1 VHPELAS
8 EQAYVDHAYACLEE
22 MRRQVERA
30 GEAAIGETEALVLE
44 AWAAKRLITFEDAER
59 GLCFGRLD
67 LDGVI
72 RPLYVG
78 RRWVHEEQTPI
89 VVNWQAPAAR
99 AFYTATVAEPQ
110 GVALRRRFRTD
121 GRRLLD
127 LYDEPLDG
135 SAGDVVHGVADI
147 LLEELERSRDE
158 HMRDIVATI
167 QADQYRLITREPE
180 GVLVIQG
187 GPGTGKTAVGL
198 HRASWLLYTYRRE
211 LERSGVLVVGPNPV
225 FMDYVSHVLPML
237 GEERVEQRAVNE
249 LVNGIEA
256 VRLEP
261 EEVVRLKA
269 DARMA
274 RVIAAAVRKL
284 PQLPDELLAIRLEGV
299 ELRLAPEEVAGL
311 IGDAQAES
319 TDHAAG
325 RERLRMKIV
334 RAFYERYTARL
345 GNAAYHSFDDI
356 ESTLRSGGFLTRTL
370 NALWPRPKAEQ
381 LVRRLLTNDEQLAA
395 AADGV
400 LDGNEQ
406 RLLLSHRGRGW
417 SDADLALLDEA
428 RALLD
433 GAEPARGHLI
443 VDEAQDL
450 TPMQLRMLARR
461 SSGAVT
467 ILGDIAQSSGPV
479 AYTGWDELVRLL
491 APDVSPTVEEL
502 RLAYRV
508 PAEVMELAL
517 PLLPLIAPAVTPPIA
532 YRSGDEP
539 PRLVRAEPGRV
550 VATAVREAGLEAL
563 RDGRT
568 GLIAP
573 DEILAE
579 IEPLL
584 PHPETA
590 FDELSSPI
598 QALTPRAAKGLEFD
612 RVVLVEPGVIARGG
626 LEGLRALYVA
636 LTRATKT
643 LVVVHAEPLPAELRP
658 GWKEGTG
665 FSLSPGLTPAPPE
678 GTGQAEA

>member
-1 VHPELAS
+1 MHPELEA

-30 GEAAIGETEALVLE
+30 GDAGIGEVEALVLE
-44 AWAAKRLITFEDAER
+44 TWAAKRLVTFEDAER

-67 LDGVI
+67 LDGVV

-78 RRWVHEEQTPI
+78 RRWVHEHQAPI

-99 AFYTATVAEPQ
+99 PFYTATVAEPQ
-110 GVALRRRFRTD
+110 GVALRRRFRSE

-167 QADQYRLITREPE
+167 QADQYRLITREPD
-180 GVLVIQG
+180 GVLVVQG

-198 HRASWLLYTYRRE
+198 HRASWLLYTYRRQ
-211 LERSGVLVVGPNPV
+211 LERSGVLVVGPNPI
-225 FMDYVSHVLPML
+225 FMDYISHVLPML
-237 GEERVEQRAVNE
+237 GEERVEQRAVDE
-249 LVNGIEA
+249 LVRGIEA
-256 VRLEP
+256 ARSDDTAVA
-261 EEVVRLKA
+261 RLKG

-274 RVIAAAVRKL
+274 DVIAVAIRAL
-284 PQLPDELLAIRLEGV
+284 PRAPDELLAVRLEGV
-299 ELRLAPEEVAGL
+299 ELRLSPDQVAALITETQDEAPN
-311 IGDAQAES
+311 
-319 TDHAAG
+319 HAAG
-325 RERLRMKIV
+325 RERLRMKLV

-345 GNAAYHSFDDI
+345 GIEAYRSFDDMDAA
-356 ESTLRSGGFLTRTL
+356 LRTGGFLNRTL
-370 NALWPRPKAEQ
+370 DELWPRPKAEQ
-381 LVRRLLTNDEQLAA
+381 LVRRLLTSPDELAD
-395 AADGV
+395 AADGI
-400 LDGNEQ
+400 LEEDEQ
-406 RLLLSHRGRGW
+406 RMLRSGSRSRGW
-417 SDADLALLDEA
+417 SDADLPLVDEA
-428 RALLD
+428 RALLE
-433 GAEPARGHLI
+433 EPDRPHGHLI

-479 AYTGWDELVRLL
+479 AYTGWNELVRWL
-491 APDVSPTVEEL
+491 APAKLPTIEEL

-517 PLLPLIAPAVTPPIA
+517 PLLPLIAPDVAAPIA
-532 YRSGDEP
+532 YRGGDEP
-539 PRLVRAEPGRV
+539 PRFVQVPESELV
-550 VATAVREAGLEAL
+550 VAAVREAGREAL

-573 DEILAE
+573 QGILAE

-584 PHPETA
+584 PHPDSA
-590 FDELSSPI
+590 FDEVASAI

-612 RVVLVEPGVIARGG
+612 RVVLVEPALIASGGV
-626 LEGLRALYVA
+626 EGMRALYVA

-643 LVVVHAEPLPAELRP
+643 LVVVHARPLPEPFVR
-658 GWKEGTG
+658 GR
-665 FSLSPGLTPAPPE
+665 
-678 GTGQAEA
+678 

>member
-1 VHPELAS
+1 
-8 EQAYVDHAYACLEE
+8 
-22 MRRQVERA
+22 
-30 GEAAIGETEALVLE
+30 
-44 AWAAKRLITFEDAER
+44 
-59 GLCFGRLD
+59 
-67 LDGVI
+67 
-72 RPLYVG
+72 
-78 RRWVHEEQTPI
+78 VHEEQTPI

-110 GVALRRRFRTD
+110 GVSLRRRFRAD

-167 QADQYRLITREPE
+167 QADQYRLITREPA
-180 GVLVIQG
+180 GVLVVQG

-237 GEERVEQRAVNE
+237 GEERVEQRAVTE
-249 LVNGIEA
+249 LVDG
-256 VRLEP
+256 V
-261 EEVVRLKA
+261 EVTRSDGQEVARLKGDPRLA
-269 DARMA
+269 E
-274 RVIAAAVRKL
+274 VIAAAVRAL
-284 PQLPDELLAIRLEGV
+284 PQPPAELLAVRLEGV
-299 ELRLAPEEVAGL
+299 ELRLAPEHVATL
-311 IGDAQAES
+311 VADAQAES
-319 TDHAAG
+319 PDHAAG
-325 RERLRMKIV
+325 RERLRMKLV

-345 GNAAYHSFDDI
+345 GVAAYHSFDDV
-356 ESTLRSGGFLTRTL
+356 EAALRSGGFLNRTL
-370 NALWPRPKAEQ
+370 AALWPKQKAEQ
-381 LVRRLLTNDEQLAA
+381 LVRRLLTSPEQLASA
-395 AADGV
+395 AQGV
-400 LDGNEQ
+400 LDPDEQ
-406 RLLLSHRGRGW
+406 RLLRTGRARGW
-417 SDADLALLDEA
+417 SEADLALVDEA

-433 GAEPARGHLI
+433 ARGRPHGHLI

-450 TPMQLRMLARR
+450 TPMQLRMLGRR
-461 SSGAVT
+461 SVGAVT

-479 AYTGWDELVRLL
+479 SYSGWSELVRHL
-491 APDVSPTVEEL
+491 APGVTPTVEEL

-517 PLLPLIAPAVTPPIA
+517 PLLPLIAPGVAPPIA

-539 PRLVRAEPGRV
+539 PRFVRAQTPGQL
-550 VATAVREAGLEAL
+550 VATAVREAGHEAV

-573 DEILAE
+573 AKILAG

-584 PHPETA
+584 PRPETA

-612 RVVLVEPGVIARGG
+612 RVVLVEPARIAAGG
-626 LEGLRALYVA
+626 IEGLRALYVA

-643 LVVVHAEPLPAELRP
+643 LVVVYSEPLPDALR
-658 GWKEGTG
+658 
-665 FSLSPGLTPAPPE
+665 
-678 GTGQAEA
+678 QQ

>member
-1 VHPELAS
+1 MHPDLES

-30 GEAAIGETEALVLE
+30 GEAGIGEVEALVLE
-44 AWAAKRLITFEDAER
+44 AWAAKRLVTFEDAER

-67 LDGVI
+67 LDGVV

-110 GVALRRRFRTD
+110 GVVLRRRFRTE

-135 SAGDVVHGVADI
+135 SADDVVHGVADI

-167 QADQYRLITREPE
+167 QADQYRLITREPD
-180 GVLVIQG
+180 GILVIQG

-211 LERSGVLVVGPNPV
+211 LEHSGVLVVGPNPV
-225 FMDYVSHVLPML
+225 FMDYISHVLPML

-249 LVNGIEA
+249 LVDGIEA
-256 VRLEP
+256 VRSDTG
-261 EEVVRLKA
+261 EVARLKG
-269 DARMA
+269 DARLA
-274 RVIAAAVRKL
+274 KVIAAAVRSL
-284 PQLPDELLAIRLEGV
+284 PRPPEDLLAIRLEGV
-299 ELRLAPEEVAGL
+299 DLRLSPEEVARL
-311 IGDAQAES
+311 IEAAQAES

-325 RERLRMKIV
+325 RERLRMKLV

-356 ESTLRSGGFLTRTL
+356 EATLRSGGFLNRTL
-370 NALWPRPKAEQ
+370 GALWPRPRAEQ
-381 LVRRLLTNDEQLAA
+381 LVRRLLTSPEQLAA
-395 AADGV
+395 AADGI
-400 LDGNEQ
+400 LDEDEQ
-406 RLLLSHRGRGW
+406 RLLRSGRGRGW
-417 SDADLALLDEA
+417 SEADLSLLDEA

-433 GAEPARGHLI
+433 GPDPARGHLI

-467 ILGDIAQSSGPV
+467 MLGDIAQSSGPIS
-479 AYTGWDELVRLL
+479 YSGWDEVVRCL
-491 APDVSPTVEEL
+491 APKVPPAVEEL

-517 PLLPLIAPAVTPPIA
+517 PLLPLIAPDVAPPIA
-532 YRSGDEP
+532 YRAGDEP
-539 PRLVRAEPGRV
+539 PRFVRIEPDRLVA
-550 VATAVREAGLEAL
+550 AAVREAGREAL

-573 DEILAE
+573 AAILDE

-612 RVVLVEPGVIARGG
+612 RVVLVEPAAIAAGGV
-626 LEGLRALYVA
+626 EGLRALYVA

-643 LVVVHAEPLPAELRP
+643 LVVVHAEALPSELNR
-658 GWKEGTG
+658 
-665 FSLSPGLTPAPPE
+665 
-678 GTGQAEA
+678 